1 LIFSGGEEMMGEVL
15 FWIGRGSQCTHVP
28 GDGDG
33 GEHKSG
39 EAEDRDVKK
48 DMHVCFKKDNK
59 VRGFVQLIR
68 SMQGIW
74 LACRGY
80 PCVSV

>member
-1 LIFSGGEEMMGEVL
+1 
-15 FWIGRGSQCTHVP
+15 VP
-28 GDGDG
+28 GDGDR
-33 GEHKSG
+33 GEHQSG

-48 DMHVCFKKDNK
+48 DMHVSFKEDSK
-59 VRGFVQLIR
+59 VRGFVQLIP

-80 PCVSV
+80 VCISLTRRYELGTPLRERGFPP